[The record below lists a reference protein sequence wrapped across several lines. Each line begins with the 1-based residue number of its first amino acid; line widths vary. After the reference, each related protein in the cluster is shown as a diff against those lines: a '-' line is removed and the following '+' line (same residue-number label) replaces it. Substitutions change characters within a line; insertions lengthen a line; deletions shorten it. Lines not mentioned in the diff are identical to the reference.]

1 MSNGAGSEALLKRKK
16 RKGWTRDDAE
26 LGLLGLPAVLWY
38 FVFSFLPM
46 FGLLGIDYGWG
57 FDPILDSNG
66 NKRTDT
72 GMGKGQ
78 FHFTIGGMLGEL

>member
-1 MSNGAGSEALLKRKK
+1 
-16 RKGWTRDDAE
+16 
-26 LGLLGLPAVLWY
+26 
-38 FVFSFLPM
+38 M

-72 GMGKGQ
+72 GLGKGQ